1 MLKSFIK
8 IGKEEKLITKHKEK
22 DYEVTEGN
30 IFEDLCL
37 DQPEEMLARS
47 KLLTEVCKLI
57 KSSKRTQK
65 EIAAELGITQ
75 SKVSLLMKGRLSAF
89 STETLMHYLSLLG
102 CDVHIRVQKP
112 RSKSA
117 ILKRRGHCSDK

>member
-1 MLKSFIK
+1 MAKR
-8 IGKEEKLITKHKEK
+8 KEK
-22 DYEVTEGN
+22 EYEVTEGN
-30 IFEDLCL
+30 VFADLDL
-37 DQPEEMLARS
+37 DQPEELLARS

-57 KSSKRTQK
+57 RSSKRTQK

-102 CDVHIRVQKP
+102 CNVDIRIQKP
-112 RSKSA
+112 RLGSE
-117 ILKRRGHCSDK
+117 ILRRKGRIAVR